1 MNPYRFTLALA
12 SIASGA
18 LAIYLS
24 HVRKTRQSAPTPA
37 VTYKTATFETSGAE
51 TVNQFNDMVAMAKFL
66 DTTKRELKE
75 CIHAAVIH
83 DSNNRPPRP
92 PKGLTP
98 DEVIAWKKQDEN
110 IAAHKARIVYQETI
124 MELEERVKRFGNDNY
139 PFRWDV
145 YRHIIAADN
154 DIVMLALSLGSEDPD
169 PDVEYDVDIDTL
181 RELIDG
187 IDRVEN
193 TINKNISL
201 ARNPHH

>member
-1 MNPYRFTLALA
+1 MNPYTFGLVLALVA
-12 SIASGA
+12 SNMYTAYRLCA
-18 LAIYLS
+18 RNA
-24 HVRKTRQSAPTPA
+24 HKAPA
-37 VTYKTATFETSGAE
+37 VPVTHKTATFETSGAE
-51 TVNQFNDMVAMAKFL
+51 TVNQFNDMVEMAKFL

-75 CIHAAVIH
+75 CIRAAVIH

-98 DEVIAWKKQDEN
+98 DELIAWKKQDEN

-145 YRHIIAADN
+145 YQHIIAADD

-169 PDVEYDVDIDTL
+169 PDVEYDVDLDTL
-181 RELIDG
+181 RALIDG
-187 IDRVEN
+187 IDRVEK
-193 TINKNISL
+193 TINDNIRRAAGAS
-201 ARNPHH
+201 H